1 MDKALIDYLVAS
13 FKNESGVN
21 ITGDKMA
28 MNRVREAR
36 KSQDELSTTME
47 TDINLPF
54 MTADANGPKHFQM
67 KITCNKMEELIKP
80 LVDKCAIRWS
90 KPLPTPSCLRKIST
104 KLF

>member
-47 TDINLPF
+47 TDINGAVYDRGCQWAEALSNENHLQQ
-54 MTADANGPKHFQM
+54 NGRAYQ
-67 KITCNKMEELIKP
+67 
-80 LVDKCAIRWS
+80 AIGG
-90 KPLPTPSCLRKIST
+90 
-104 KLF
+104 